1 MVGTF
6 FASSNLMEGAS
17 MADYLDFPD
26 IFSRIPNWSFVLA
39 ALGILGLVLRFAL
52 RSVKMV
58 LAISFCVLMIYL
70 VFNVT

>member
-1 MVGTF
+1 
-6 FASSNLMEGAS
+6 

-26 IFSRIPNWSFVLA
+26 IFSRIPNWSFLLA

-58 LAISFCVLMIYL
+58 LVISFCVLMIYL
-70 VFNVT
+70 VVNIV

>member
-1 MVGTF
+1 
-6 FASSNLMEGAS
+6 
-17 MADYLDFPD
+17 MAGDLAFPD
-26 IFSRIPNWSFVLA
+26 IFSRIPNWSFVLD

>member
-1 MVGTF
+1 
-6 FASSNLMEGAS
+6 

-26 IFSRIPNWSFVLA
+26 IFSRIPNWSFVFA

-70 VFNVT
+70 VFNVN